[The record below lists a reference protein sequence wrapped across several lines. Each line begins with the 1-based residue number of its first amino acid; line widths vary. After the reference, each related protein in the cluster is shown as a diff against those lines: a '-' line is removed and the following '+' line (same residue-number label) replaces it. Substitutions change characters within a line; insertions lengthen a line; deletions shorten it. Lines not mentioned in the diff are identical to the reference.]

1 MPNLSHGGKRFQV
14 GPRGDGRDG
23 VGQIGPRGEPGP
35 MGPPVVPAYTTG
47 EKGVP
52 ISLRPFFE
60 QYDQSTRGDED
71 DA

>member
-1 MPNLSHGGKRFQV
+1 
-14 GPRGDGRDG
+14 
-23 VGQIGPRGEPGP
+23 

>member
-1 MPNLSHGGKRFQV
+1 MIAAWEPRVEQFQLV
-14 GPRGDGRDG
+14 
-23 VGQIGPRGEPGP
+23 
-35 MGPPVVPAYTTG
+35 PVYTTG